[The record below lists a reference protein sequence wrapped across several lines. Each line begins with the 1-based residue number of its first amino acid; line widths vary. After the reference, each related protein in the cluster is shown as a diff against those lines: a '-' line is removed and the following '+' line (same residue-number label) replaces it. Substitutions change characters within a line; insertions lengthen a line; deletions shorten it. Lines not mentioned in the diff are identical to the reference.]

1 MFYVHFVMAVKD
13 SVCLTSLLD
22 AMGFL
27 KYYHCV
33 YSRCNNCSLWDVL
46 KKKNKTV
53 KTLKTVTAFI
63 VKHERRRHKLSEGMK
78 CRIEASR

>member
-1 MFYVHFVMAVKD
+1 MYDISPKCDEISEVFTTSFITE
-13 SVCLTSLLD
+13 VCSNN
-22 AMGFL
+22 G
-27 KYYHCV
+27 
-33 YSRCNNCSLWDVL
+33 CNLWDVL

-53 KTLKTVTAFI
+53 MTLKTVTAFI